1 MTVKISH
8 VIAGFVVIA
17 ILLGAAFSF
26 GMKWSGNPETNAA
39 AVSEALEEESAT
51 TSEEVI
57 EGEPEPETY
66 EVIKV
71 VDGDTIAIRMNGK
84 SETLRLI
91 GIDTPETVDTRV
103 EVQCFGKESS
113 DKLKSL
119 LDGKKV
125 RLEMDV
131 GEGERDKYKR
141 LLAYVFRED
150 GLFVN
155 KYMIEEGYAYEYT
168 YDTDYKYQKEFKAA
182 QARAKTGE
190 KGLWKPNACP
200 APTVKGKATAA
211 PKVEKKEVPG
221 TVIPAPA
228 PTSTA
233 ASTSHLT
240 VQQQEST
247 LQQKA
252 VKKTEP
258 KEPDPEPAA
267 STEGTYTC
275 SSNKYNCTHFKT
287 HAEAQAVFD
296 QCGGADNDVHKLD
309 NNKDGE
315 ACESLP

>member
-1 MTVKISH
+1 MTVKVSH
-8 VIAGFVVIA
+8 LIAGFLVIA

-26 GMKWSGNPETNAA
+26 GMKWNGG
-39 AVSEALEEESAT
+39 SEANTAAIAAIADSEETATTTEEET
-51 TSEEVI
+51 L
-57 EGEPEPETY
+57 EGAPAPELHS
-66 EVIKV
+66 VVKV
-71 VDGDTIAIRMNGK
+71 VDGDTIAIDMNGK
-84 SETLRLI
+84 KETVRLI

-113 DKLKSL
+113 EKLKSL

-125 RLEMDV
+125 RIEIDA

-141 LLAYVFRED
+141 LLAYIFRED

-155 KYMIEEGYAYEYT
+155 KQMIEEGYAYEYT

-182 QARAKTGE
+182 EARAKSGE

-200 APTVKGKATAA
+200 TPAVKGNATTA
-211 PKVEKKEVPG
+211 PKVEKKEVPAAL
-221 TVIPAPA
+221 IPAPA
-228 PTSTA
+228 STSTA
-233 ASTSHLT
+233 SSTPVAAQT
-240 VQQQEST
+240 TEPPPP
-247 LQQKA
+247 QQKQSEP
-252 VKKTEP
+252 TE
-258 KEPDPEPAA
+258 EPEPAA
-267 STEGTYTC
+267 EGTYTC

-296 QCGGADNDVHKLD
+296 QCGGAENDVHKLD